1 MAVHVSDMLEQLA
14 KEQGSVTGYPNISIK
29 DTLGMQQRLVQEL
42 LVLQQEQDLAL
53 AIKLG
58 EA

>member
-14 KEQGSVTGYPNISIK
+14 KEQDSVTGYPNISIK